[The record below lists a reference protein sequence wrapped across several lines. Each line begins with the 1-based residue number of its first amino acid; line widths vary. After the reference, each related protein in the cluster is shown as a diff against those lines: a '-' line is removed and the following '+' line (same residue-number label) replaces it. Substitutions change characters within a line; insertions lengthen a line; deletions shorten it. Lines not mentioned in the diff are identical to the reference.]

1 MAAAGD
7 SASVEQPPESPSAAL
22 EAVVHQAADA
32 GRLPGLTAAVF
43 VEGRIEWSTSF
54 GRTASQYRIGSITKT
69 VTAVAVMQLRD
80 EGRLDL
86 ADPVGLYLPDA
97 PYGDRSVR
105 SLLSH
110 SSGMT
115 AEPAGSWWERTPG
128 VSWDQLVTANASPRT
143 VVAPGSRY
151 HYSNLAFA
159 LLGELVGRLRGSGWH
174 EVVTDTVLGPLGL
187 GATTY
192 RPTSD
197 AAQGTSRDPLTGTLM
212 AEPAT
217 DTVAMAA
224 AGQLWSTTHDLARW
238 GDFLTTGHPEV
249 LSASSLTEMR
259 TVQSA
264 DPADQHVGGYG
275 LGLRLRWLPTGT
287 VLGHTGSMPGF
298 LAGLFI
304 DPRTRVGAVMLT
316 NATTGVNPETV
327 VLDLL
332 KAAEATGV
340 ATSDVEVAEF
350 SLDEPATSSESAA
363 EAEELRG
370 DWYWGNTAMTLEPV
384 DGGFA
389 LRTAATALLF
399 AYIDR
404 DHYRGRNGYFTG
416 EDLHVVRRADGV
428 VSHLE
433 VVTFILTRRP
443 YDPAAPI
450 PGGIPTPVSWPG

>member
-1 MAAAGD
+1 MAD
-7 SASVEQPPESPSAAL
+7 LLPS
-22 EAVVHQAADA
+22 
-32 GRLPGLTAAVF
+32 TARSLLARTARAQR
-43 VEGRIEWSTSF
+43 EGRVPSLLTGVVRDGELAWSC
-54 GRTASQYRIGSITKT
+54 GRGAVAEPHADVQYRLGSITKT

-86 ADPVGLYLPDA
+86 ADPLERHIPEA
-97 PYGDRSVR
+97 PYGDRSIR

-115 AEPAGSWWERTPG
+115 AEPAGPWWERTHG
-128 VSWDQLVTANASPRT
+128 VSWDELVTANASART

-174 EVVTDTVLGPLGL
+174 EAVMDKVLGPLGL
-187 GATTY
+187 DATTY
-192 RPTSD
+192 QPSYD
-197 AAQGTSRDPLTGTLM
+197 AAQGTSRDPVTGMLM

-217 DTVAMAA
+217 DTVAMAP
-224 AGQLWSTTHDLARW
+224 AGQLWSTIQDLARW
-238 GDFLTTGHPEV
+238 GDFLVTGHRQV

-264 DPADQHVGGYG
+264 DPGEQHVGGYG
-275 LGLRLRWLPTGT
+275 LGLRLLWLPTGSL
-287 VLGHTGSMPGF
+287 VGHTGSMPGF
-298 LAGLFI
+298 LAGLFV
-304 DPRTRVGAVMLT
+304 DSRTRVGAVMLT

-327 VLDLL
+327 LLDLV
-332 KAAEATGV
+332 KAAAATGV
-340 ATSDVEVAEF
+340 AVFDTHAADVA
-350 SLDEPATSSESAA
+350 LDELAAPTESAA

-370 DWYWGNTAMTLEPV
+370 NWYWGNTAMTLVPARA
-384 DGGFA
+384 GFF
-389 LRTAATALLF
+389 LRSAGTDLAF
-399 AYIDR
+399 DCIDPDR
-404 DHYRGRNGYFTG
+404 YRGRNGYFTG
-416 EDLHVVRRADGV
+416 EDLHVVRRDDGA

-450 PGGIPTPVSWPG
+450 PGGIPAPVSWPG